1 GRIIISHIDIRE
13 IIIVNTFLTAIWYDQ
28 SEWPHLLEH
37 LVFEGTAA
45 YPEPGTWERQIRHW
59 GGSSNAE
66 TDLHQTVYQINI
78 YGPHAPHAVAALHEL
93 AQDALL
99 DDVSLARAQRTVHRE
114 LGSDASALQR
124 GLYAHGI
131 SQSGTDKIRE
141 ALGVECPG
149 MERVDSA
156 DRAGLLELYRRY
168 YVAGNMTL
176 VAVGRFDAAE
186 LLAQVEAT
194 FGALPD
200 APPPQRRSW
209 TVGLPTA
216 PITVQSTLAPML
228 GSEATVQMAF
238 PAAGYLS
245 ADFPV
250 LMVISEYLNRF
261 LYDRLRRQA
270 GWSYTPSTGWTTY
283 PQTGYFYL
291 STDVAPANTE
301 AVAAALREDLTE
313 LAHEGLSP
321 ETVEELK
328 RGLLLGY
335 AQGNETNGDMADYF
349 VSLLA
354 ELDVYGRFLNFEDR
368 LEAVTASQLQE
379 VAARILRPDNAIT
392 AFNAP
397 TLTYGAA
404 LLGAGLLLLS
414 LGVILW
420 GLRRKNRA
428 VLRQFLTQ
436 GGRRAFGRVRPLIE
450 RKGGAWNAQKNEA
463 SP

>member
-1 GRIIISHIDIRE
+1 MKK
-13 IIIVNTFLTAIWYDQ
+13 N
-28 SEWPHLLEH
+28 
-37 LVFEGTAA
+37 
-45 YPEPGTWERQIRHW
+45 
-59 GGSSNAE
+59 SSYS
-66 TDLHQTVYQINI
+66 V
-78 YGPHAPHAVAALHEL
+78 
-93 AQDALL
+93 
-99 DDVSLARAQRTVHRE
+99 
-114 LGSDASALQR
+114 
-124 GLYAHGI
+124 
-131 SQSGTDKIRE
+131 
-141 ALGVECPG
+141 
-149 MERVDSA
+149 
-156 DRAGLLELYRRY
+156 
-168 YVAGNMTL
+168 
-176 VAVGRFDAAE
+176 
-186 LLAQVEAT
+186 
-194 FGALPD
+194 
-200 APPPQRRSW
+200 
-209 TVGLPTA
+209 
-216 PITVQSTLAPML
+216 
-228 GSEATVQMAF
+228 
-238 PAAGYLS
+238 
-245 ADFPV
+245 
-250 LMVISEYLNRF
+250 
-261 LYDRLRRQA
+261 
-270 GWSYTPSTGWTTY
+270 
-283 PQTGYFYL
+283 
-291 STDVAPANTE
+291 
-301 AVAAALREDLTE
+301 
-313 LAHEGLSP
+313 P